1 MSALFRSAKTTDFD
15 RLYRRHAA
23 SVYRYAY
30 AVLGRRAD
38 AEDITQQ
45 TFLNAYRAIERGT
58 RPRKAENWL
67 LTIAHNELRRHFRT
81 TLGRPLEVELDDE
94 IAQPVPERSD
104 PSVADI
110 VRALQQLP
118 PAQRSALVMR
128 EFEGRPYAEVAEIM
142 GVSQSALEA
151 LLFRARRS
159 LAEELEDGLTCAEAE
174 RALSLRLDGRLKLRE
189 RRRLRAHLRE
199 CPLCAR
205 FERVQKRQRSQLG
218 GLSVMPIPASL
229 VLVRGESAA
238 AALGLGTTAAA
249 TGGSTAAV
257 AGGAG
262 ATGIVSGLVAK
273 AAAVTAAATVAGG
286 VGYGVAAGPSEPVP
300 KAERAVT
307 HVPAVAARLR
317 SPVRSTLVQASLAPR
332 DRSTKVRANL
342 SQSPRTKPKKPVPAR
357 VRPVPARLRSH
368 AKKPK
373 PVKAARTEAVPA
385 RAHRQS
391 APKVKVR
398 PTRPTATKH
407 AVAKAPKPRK
417 VARTVRPARPKPPR
431 AAAASTKPKQR
442 SKEPP
447 PAANAPPADD
457 VAGQGKNAKP
467 AGR

>member
-15 RLYRRHAA
+15 RLYQRHAA

-30 AVLGRRAD
+30 AVLGSRAD

-45 TFLNAYRAIERGT
+45 TFLNAYRAIEQGT
-58 RPRKAENWL
+58 KPRKAENWL

-81 TLGRPLEVELDDE
+81 RQGRPLEVELDDE
-94 IAQPVPERSD
+94 LAQPVPERSD
-104 PSVADI
+104 PSIADI

-128 EFEGRPYAEVAEIM
+128 EFEGRSYAEVAEIM

-159 LAEELEDGLTCAEAE
+159 LAEKLEDGLTCAEAE

-238 AALGLGTTAAA
+238 AAIGLGTA
-249 TGGSTAAV
+249 GGSTGAV
-257 AGGAG
+257 AGGSA

-286 VGYGVAAGPSEPVP
+286 VGYGVAAGPAEPVA
-300 KAERAVT
+300 KAG
-307 HVPAVAARLR
+307 PAAKHAPVAARARTSVLPR
-317 SPVRSTLVQASLAPR
+317 RVSASPAPSVRF
-332 DRSTKVRANL
+332 TKVRTKRP
-342 SQSPRTKPKKPVPAR
+342 QSSPSTKPKKATPAR
-357 VRPVPARLRSH
+357 PRRH

-373 PVKAARTEAVPA
+373 PLKAVKPVTVPA
-385 RAHRQS
+385 GVPHQS
-391 APKVKVR
+391 APKVKTH
-398 PTRPTATKH
+398 PPKPATTKHSATKAPSRRNLH
-407 AVAKAPKPRK
+407 RPSPPRGSAPAKI
-417 VARTVRPARPKPPR
+417 VRPAKPARLKPPR
-431 AAAASTKPKQR
+431 PAAAPTKPKPAQPAEDSHPVADASR
-442 SKEPP
+442 PLKNEKPP
-447 PAANAPPADD
+447 
-457 VAGQGKNAKP
+457 GG
-467 AGR
+467 

>member
-273 AAAVTAAATVAGG
+273 AAAITAAATVAGG
-286 VGYGVAAGPSEPVP
+286 VGYGVAAGPAGPVA
-300 KAERAVT
+300 KAG
-307 HVPAVAARLR
+307 PAAKHAPVAARARPSVLR
-317 SPVRSTLVQASLAPR
+317 SQVAASPVPSVRF
-332 DRSTKVRANL
+332 TKVRAKQP
-342 SQSPRTKPKKPVPAR
+342 QSPPSTKPKKAMPAR
-357 VRPVPARLRSH
+357 PRRH
-368 AKKPK
+368 AKKAK
-373 PVKAARTEAVPA
+373 PVKVSKVVTVTA

-391 APKVKVR
+391 APKVK
-398 PTRPTATKH
+398 TRPTKPVTTRP
-407 AVAKAPKPRK
+407 AVAKAPSRRK
-417 VARTVRPARPKPPR
+417 IVRPAKPARLKPPR
-431 AAAASTKPKQR
+431 PAAARTKPKPAQPKPAQPGPAQPAKDSPPVADAPGR
-442 SKEPP
+442 VKNEEPP
-447 PAANAPPADD
+447 
-457 VAGQGKNAKP
+457 
-467 AGR
+467 GR

>member
-1 MSALFRSAKTTDFD
+1 MSARFRSAKTTGFD

-30 AVLGRRAD
+30 AVLGSRAD

-45 TFLNAYRAIERGT
+45 TFLNAYRAMQQGT
-58 RPRKAENWL
+58 KPRKTENWL
-67 LTIAHNELRRHFRT
+67 LTIAHNELRRHFRIR
-81 TLGRPLEVELDDE
+81 LGRPLEVELDAE

-128 EFEGRPYAEVAEIM
+128 EFEGRSYAEVAEIM

-159 LAEELEDGLTCAEAE
+159 LAEKLEDGLTCTEAE

-218 GLSVMPIPASL
+218 GLSIMPIPASL

-238 AALGLGTTAAA
+238 AAIGLGTTAAA

-286 VGYGVAAGPSEPVP
+286 VGYGVAAGPREPVAR
-300 KAERAVT
+300 AERAAAT
-307 HVPAVAARLR
+307 QAPIVARTRSSLR
-317 SPVRSTLVQASLAPR
+317 STVVRASLGPSVRTTKAR
-332 DRSTKVRANL
+332 ATRSRSSTTKPTKPVTV
-342 SQSPRTKPKKPVPAR
+342 SPRR
-357 VRPVPARLRSH
+357 H

-373 PVKAARTEAVPA
+373 LAKAVTRVPVAA
-385 RAHRQS
+385 RAHRRS

-398 PTRPTATKH
+398 PTTPVATKH
-407 AVAKAPKPRK
+407 AVAKAPRRPKID
-417 VARTVRPARPKPPR
+417 RPAKPARLRPPR
-431 AAAASTKPKQR
+431 PVPASTKPEQGT
-442 SKEPP
+442 KELR
-447 PAANAPPADD
+447 PAADAPGNDKTTKLP
-457 VAGQGKNAKP
+457 
-467 AGR
+467 GR